1 MSFNQTD
8 PYPGSGFED
17 SENDLKRLLLVL
29 WRGKALMAAITSVAA
44 MVAVLVALSLP
55 NIYYSNALLA
65 PKGEAGSGGLS
76 GLAKQYGGLANLAG
90 LSLPTGGNS
99 VTKALLAKEKI
110 RSLHFYTEYLYDE
123 TLEGIMAVD
132 VWDSASGKV
141 VYDTNV
147 FDESK
152 GIWVRE
158 SAYPQKAKPSAQE
171 AHREF
176 LKLLSM
182 NEDKE
187 TGLIILS
194 VKHQSPFFA
203 KALVMMIIDAIN
215 HDLRTNDIKEAEDSI
230 KFLEIQRE
238 LTSLVSLD
246 EVFSQLIEEQTKTI
260 MLANVSKDYVFD
272 IIDPPVVSEMKSEP
286 RRANICILATIL
298 GGMIGIIVVLIRHY
312 GFKIAIKR

>member
-171 AHREF
+171 A
-176 LKLLSM
+176 
-182 NEDKE
+182 
-187 TGLIILS
+187 
-194 VKHQSPFFA
+194 A
-203 KALVMMIIDAIN
+203 
-215 HDLRTNDIKEAEDSI
+215 
-230 KFLEIQRE
+230 
-238 LTSLVSLD
+238 
-246 EVFSQLIEEQTKTI
+246 
-260 MLANVSKDYVFD
+260 
-272 IIDPPVVSEMKSEP
+272 
-286 RRANICILATIL
+286 
-298 GGMIGIIVVLIRHY
+298 
-312 GFKIAIKR
+312 